1 VHPDCVDADNASG
14 QWTKVP
20 EPFATVQGVSG
31 RCVCKKAACRRW
43 CGLKDEKWPPG
54 RKRAASEE
62 AGASAAGTSSGV
74 LPRPPW
80 IRSIDQ
86 IWGVRCGVHALA
98 CDFPHISRPLPSCLV
113 SLLSLFSLFSLRY
126 ADIDD
131 LDEVTRSNLLPYP
144 PAGALEYAVHGKYA
158 RTADDSNGV
167 WGTWYIGLREL
178 VQVFGKDEVAAKLA
192 EFEAEL
198 KEAREEALEDIE
210 IEEREEQEEAAA
222 PAQSSQIRLVFHRYI
237 RVCMYV
243 RSVRAESLIHIYRGS

>member
-1 VHPDCVDADNASG
+1 MPRVGPCVNPECVDAENASG
-14 QWTKVP
+14 QWTTVP

-43 CGLKDEKWPPG
+43 CGLKHEKQKPG
-54 RKRAASEE
+54 RKRGFSEE
-62 AGASAAGTSSGV
+62 AGASAAGTSNGV

-113 SLLSLFSLFSLRY
+113 SLFFLFSLRY

-144 PAGALEYAVHGKYA
+144 PAVALEYAVHGKYA

-178 VQVFGKDEVAAKLA
+178 VQVFGKDEVATKLA
-192 EFEAEL
+192 EFEEEQ
-198 KEAREEALEDIE
+198 KQAREEALEDIE
-210 IEEREEQEEAAA
+210 IVEEGEEQEEAAA
-222 PAQSSQIRLVFHRYI
+222 PA
-237 RVCMYV
+237 
-243 RSVRAESLIHIYRGS
+243 